1 MIEIIQPGP
10 LTTVQDAG
18 RAGWAHLGVP
28 TAGPADWVSHRL
40 ANRLVGNPD
49 GAAALETTLLGP
61 TLRCGS
67 ALTLAV
73 LGATVRVDG
82 EPAPTGAGIAVR
94 PGATVEIGHTAGV
107 RGYVAVAG
115 GLRVAATLGS
125 RSADTLS
132 GLGPPPLAP
141 GDVLSTVDQA
151 ITPRSLDPRWLPQRD
166 GVVRVVPGPRADWFT
181 DASQRAFYA
190 KPYTALPDSDRAG
203 VRMAGPRLVRARRG
217 ELPTEGMAA
226 GAIQVPPAGTPIV
239 LLANHGATGGYP
251 VIGVVARAD
260 LPMLGQLRPGQ
271 GVRFVP
277 VDRDA
282 ALTAYA
288 ELRAALERAIR

>member
-28 TAGPADWVSHRL
+28 AAGPADWISHHL

-49 GAAALETTLLGP
+49 GAAALETTLHGP
-61 TLRCGS
+61 TLRCDS

-73 LGATVRVDG
+73 LGATVRVEG
-82 EPAPTGAGIAVR
+82 APAPAAESIAVR
-94 PGATVEIGHTAGV
+94 PGATVEIGLTTGV

-115 GLRVAATLGS
+115 GLQIEATLGS

-132 GLGPPPLAP
+132 GLGPAPLAP
-141 GDVLSTVDQA
+141 GEVLSTVDQPA
-151 ITPRSLDPRWLPQRD
+151 PRRMLDPRWLPQRD

-181 DASQRAFYA
+181 EASRRAFYA
-190 KPYTALPDSDRAG
+190 KPYTALSDSDRAG
-203 VRMAGPRLVRARRG
+203 VRMVGPKLVRARRG

-260 LPMLGQLRPGQ
+260 LPVLGQLRPGQ

-282 ALTAYA
+282 ALAAYA
-288 ELRAALERAIR
+288 ELRGALERAIR